1 VRGYEQQLHNRQ
13 TDGDAYVVRSGA
25 IAEVNAACD
34 RWLRR
39 RGIATMSMSAMIKQ
53 ECSADVKRKFAMLKK
68 IRREDAA
75 TALSED

>member
-1 VRGYEQQLHNRQ
+1 
-13 TDGDAYVVRSGA
+13 
-25 IAEVNAACD
+25 
-34 RWLRR
+34 
-39 RGIATMSMSAMIKQ
+39 MSMSAMIKQ